1 MEILRFLF
9 AKVRFLLCHPV
20 YHNLM
25 CRSRKTNYIS
35 LYIWIVLELISQ
47 QVTLSV
53 HLCSYL
59 MLTYVFVENMSNI
72 DVISYILTIRGHSSA
87 WVSISYSSLRS
98 VVALPLFSCMN

>member
-1 MEILRFLF
+1 
-9 AKVRFLLCHPV
+9 
-20 YHNLM
+20 M

-72 DVISYILTIRGHSSA
+72 DVRSYILTIRGHSSLGFPFHT
-87 WVSISYSSLRS
+87 VLYR
-98 VVALPLFSCMN
+98 V